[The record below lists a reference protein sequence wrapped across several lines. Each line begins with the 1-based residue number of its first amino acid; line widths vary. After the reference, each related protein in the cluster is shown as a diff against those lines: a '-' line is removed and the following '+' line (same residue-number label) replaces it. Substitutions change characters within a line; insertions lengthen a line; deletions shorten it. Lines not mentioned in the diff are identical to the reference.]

1 MTLKPNRAQS
11 PQQSLNVRSTSNN
24 SINNH
29 SNNILRSQS
38 HETSM
43 SMVETLTSTQMPKI
57 SQSETSLE
65 SIQLVTVPSK
75 QKLLRDQPSVAL
87 EEDICSTDSST
98 VDEEVKKRRR
108 KLFPGFSKK
117 NKSKVTD

>member
-1 MTLKPNRAQS
+1 
-11 PQQSLNVRSTSNN
+11 
-24 SINNH
+24 
-29 SNNILRSQS
+29 
-38 HETSM
+38 M
-43 SMVETLTSTQMPKI
+43 SMVETLTSSQMPKI

-65 SIQLVTVPSK
+65 SIQLVNKSIPSK
-75 QKLLRDQPSVAL
+75 QKILRDQPSVAL

-117 NKSKVTD
+117 NKSKLTD